1 MATYERLD
9 YGSPDGSQ
17 WGGASTDL
25 LALHGSTPVDQ
36 AAAILTALTTGVTIT
51 AGVAAGFAS
60 TAQLQLMVD
69 ALNAV
74 IVALR
79 EKGII
84 AT

>member
-25 LALHGSTPVDQ
+25 LALHGATPCDQ
-36 AAAILTALTTGVTIT
+36 AAAILTALTTGVVLTT
-51 AGVAAGFAS
+51 GAGFAS
-60 TAQLQLMVD
+60 TAQLQSMVD
-69 ALNAV
+69 SLNAV